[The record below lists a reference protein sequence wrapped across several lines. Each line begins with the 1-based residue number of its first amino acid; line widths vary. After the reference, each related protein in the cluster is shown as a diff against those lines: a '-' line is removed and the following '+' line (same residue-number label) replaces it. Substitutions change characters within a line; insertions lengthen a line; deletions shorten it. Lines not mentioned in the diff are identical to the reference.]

1 MGRYRVW
8 YLRREQSVA
17 YLEAP
22 DLGEATRQANS
33 LTLVELDELDWLP
46 YPLGIEVDEVR
57 EEER

>member
-17 YLEAP
+17 YVEAP
-22 DLGEATRQANS
+22 DLWEATRQANA
-33 LTLVELDELDWLP
+33 LTPHELEALAWSP

-57 EEER
+57 EEE